1 MARDYNILYLAYWI
15 RGIIIERD
23 INAAYPLVFS
33 LLLFIVAEFMLFVC
47 LFWSYYHNAT
57 VYSVMNSSKAILLT
71 LLSFYNNSLHNIIFS
86 LTTEI
91 YSLTLTLSDELVYY
105 VVNLHGLHIL
115 LGSYLTVRIYWYF
128 IDILWTY
135 ISYLFYF

>member
-1 MARDYNILYLAYWI
+1 MDYNIIYVTYWI
-15 RGIIIERD
+15 RGIILDRD
-23 INAAYPLVFS
+23 INASYLLVFS
-33 LLLFIVAEFMLFVC
+33 LLLFIVAEIMLFVA
-47 LFWSYYHNAT
+47 LFWSYYHNASIYT
-57 VYSVMNSSKAILLT
+57 IMNSSKAILLT
-71 LLSFYNNSLHNIIFS
+71 LLSFYNNSFHNIIFS

-105 VVNLHGLHIL
+105 VVNIHGLHIL